1 MRRVVIT
8 GMSAI
13 CSAGTEHSEVFRNL
27 CDRKV
32 DLHEIVKDNPAREK
46 LHSRFYIPYPEF
58 DDSEYAKKLK
68 QVKRRGSKS
77 AYTACF
83 SALKALADAGIEK
96 PDDNTRVYM
105 GVGAPNIFELMDQ
118 TFQLEYENSIDTLL
132 IPITMESS
140 LAAWLSIVLGIHGRS
155 SVLSMAC
162 ASGTEAVGG
171 GYESIL
177 NGQCDMAL
185 CGGSDHLPDKNL
197 LLVRGFEALKCV
209 SLSDGGYAYPFSEEG
224 NGFLFSE
231 GAASVLVLEELEH
244 ALARNAHIYA
254 EVTGFESSCDGY
266 SIVAMRED
274 GKVIKDMLRKL
285 IGDKH
290 VDYYNA
296 HGTAT
301 NLNDKTEA
309 MIIRELFGSREN
321 QPAISA
327 TKCLIGH
334 TLGASGAIEAMVC
347 AESIRHNKVHGNT
360 CKTVFEDL
368 NITAETRDIHVDT
381 AVSAS
386 FGFGGHNAAVMI
398 ERYK

>member
-13 CSAGTEHSEVFRNL
+13 CSAGTERREVFRNL

-32 DLHEIVKDNPAREK
+32 DLHEIVKDNPAKEK

-83 SALKALADAGIEK
+83 SALKALADAGIET
-96 PDDNTRVYM
+96 PDDDTRVYM
-105 GVGAPNIFELMDQ
+105 GVGAPNMYELMDQ
-118 TFQLEYENSIDTLL
+118 AFQLEYENSINTLL
-132 IPITMESS
+132 IPMTDAELTGSMD
-140 LAAWLSIVLGIHGRS
+140 LHRRQPHGRS

-185 CGGSDHLPDKNL
+185 CGGSDYLPDENL
-197 LLVRGFEALKCV
+197 LLVRGFEALKCA
-209 SLSDGGYAYPFSEEG
+209 SLSDEGYAYPFSEEG

-244 ALARNAHIYA
+244 ALARNADLCGSHR
-254 EVTGFESSCDGY
+254 F
-266 SIVAMRED
+266 
-274 GKVIKDMLRKL
+274 RKL
-285 IGDKH
+285 MRRIQHRRYARG
-290 VDYYNA
+290 
-296 HGTAT
+296 
-301 NLNDKTEA
+301 
-309 MIIRELFGSREN
+309 R
-321 QPAISA
+321 Q
-327 TKCLIGH
+327 GH
-334 TLGASGAIEAMVC
+334 QGYASKAY
-347 AESIRHNKVHGNT
+347 R
-360 CKTVFEDL
+360 
-368 NITAETRDIHVDT
+368 R
-381 AVSAS
+381 
-386 FGFGGHNAAVMI
+386 
-398 ERYK
+398 

>member
-32 DLHEIVKDNPAREK
+32 DLHEIVKDNPAKEK

-83 SALKALADAGIEK
+83 SALKALADAGIET
-96 PDDNTRVYM
+96 PDDDTRVYM
-105 GVGAPNIFELMDQ
+105 GVGAPNMYELMNQ
-118 TFQLEYENSIDTLL
+118 AFQLEYENSINTLL
-132 IPITMESS
+132 IPMTMQSS
-140 LAAWLSIVLGIHGRS
+140 LAAWISIVLGIHGRS

-171 GYESIL
+171 GYGEHTERSVRHGAL
-177 NGQCDMAL
+177 RRQRLPAGQ
-185 CGGSDHLPDKNL
+185 NL
-197 LLVRGFEALKCV
+197 LLVRGFEALKCA
-209 SLSDGGYAYPFSEEG
+209 SLSDEGYAYPFSEEG

-274 GKVIKDMLRKL
+274 GKVIRDMLQKL

-347 AESIRHNKVHGNT
+347 AESIQHNKVHGNT